1 MDQVVV
7 LLVLPLPL
15 YPFDMALR
23 VNEDEILQFAT
34 ANDRVA
40 GEVEAGCQPDP
51 DLLEQMTTGYGPV
64 GAEFTAA
71 VAEFQTAFHQSG
83 TALAGRYS
91 SHAQDLRDAHGR
103 YVGADQAGAEDVA
116 GSTSV

>member
-1 MDQVVV
+1 MV

-40 GEVEAGCQPDP
+40 GEVKAGCQPDP

-91 SHAQDLRDAHGR
+91 SHAEDLRAAHGR
-103 YVGADQAGAEDVA
+103 YVRNDQDGAERVT

>member
-1 MDQVVV
+1 MNATIDLDDAEA
-7 LLVLPLPL
+7 LLAADL
-15 YPFDMALR
+15 DGS
-23 VNEDEILQFAT
+23 LQ
-34 ANDRVA
+34 
-40 GEVEAGCQPDP
+40 AGCQPDP
-51 DLLEQMTTGYGPV
+51 DSARTDDDRLRSRR
-64 GAEFTAA
+64 AEFTAA
-71 VAEFQTAFHQSG
+71 VAEFQTAFYQSG